1 MIRILLLFML
11 FGAIRTIPYLPEY
24 RLDALRDGVLW
35 GYGVFSVAIVGILL
49 SKPYRLWYLV
59 ERYRGFL
66 PVFLVAAPL
75 VWLTTVLLDSL
86 SRWSG
91 IAAPMWPGTTV
102 PMINAK
108 AGDLLVHLGGAAAFM
123 VVGLAG
129 PTKKLRITLLVLGV
143 ALTGLSRGGLLAF
156 LVCFLVA
163 FASRPRS
170 HSAWSITTIIVG
182 AIVVLAVTNLRVH
195 FPGNDRDVS
204 FQQFTERVA
213 STAGSDVDQDLENTK
228 AWRLTWWAKIVSYTL
243 GGEFRWGGKGYG
255 INVAV
260 DDGFVSGDDDSLRS
274 PHNATMTILARSGVI
289 GLTLWLALLA
299 SWFVSLMRAL
309 RDAKRH
315 AHREWYALFGFLIA
329 YSLALLVNSSFDVYF
344 EGPAG
349 GIWFWSI
356 IGVGIA
362 AEVLYR
368 RSELNS
374 APAQARLDLTSI

>member
-1 MIRILLLFML
+1 
-11 FGAIRTIPYLPEY
+11 
-24 RLDALRDGVLW
+24 
-35 GYGVFSVAIVGILL
+35 
-49 SKPYRLWYLV
+49 
-59 ERYRGFL
+59 
-66 PVFLVAAPL
+66 
-75 VWLTTVLLDSL
+75 
-86 SRWSG
+86 
-91 IAAPMWPGTTV
+91 
-102 PMINAK
+102 
-108 AGDLLVHLGGAAAFM
+108 
-123 VVGLAG
+123 
-129 PTKKLRITLLVLGV
+129 
-143 ALTGLSRGGLLAF
+143 
-156 LVCFLVA
+156 
-163 FASRPRS
+163 
-170 HSAWSITTIIVG
+170 
-182 AIVVLAVTNLRVH
+182 VVLAVTNLRVH